1 MTEKIEQLEAGLA
14 SDLNR
19 ELDTGIA
26 IKPIVG
32 WVALKHKD
40 NDFGEWCIS
49 PKDYFLKNCHIPDC
63 HAKLNVF
70 GMDEVSDHTLLAK
83 DGSDGKQLLLDAGFE
98 ILENPV
104 WYFEKPDYKYIE

>member
-1 MTEKIEQLEAGLA
+1 MNTEQKEAGLA
-14 SDLNR
+14 SDLNL

-26 IKPIVG
+26 INPLRG
-32 WVALKHKD
+32 WIALKHKD

-49 PKDYFLKNCHIPDC
+49 TKDYILKHGYIPDTK
-63 HAKLNVF
+63 AKLNVA

-83 DGSDGKQLLLDAGFE
+83 DGSDGKQALLDAGFE

-104 WYFEKPDYKYIE
+104 WYFEKPDYKYVE

>member
-1 MTEKIEQLEAGLA
+1 MNNEKLEAGLA

-26 IKPIVG
+26 INPIFG

-40 NDFGEWCIS
+40 NAFGEWCIS
-49 PKDYFLKNCHIPDC
+49 PKDYFLKNSYIPDC

-104 WYFEKPDYKYIE
+104 WYFEKPDYTYIE